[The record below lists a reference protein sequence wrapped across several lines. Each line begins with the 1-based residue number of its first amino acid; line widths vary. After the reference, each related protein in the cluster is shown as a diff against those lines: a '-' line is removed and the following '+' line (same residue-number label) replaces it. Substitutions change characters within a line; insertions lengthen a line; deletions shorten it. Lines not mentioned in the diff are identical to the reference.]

1 MAALGLGCCAWTFSG
16 GGELGLLSGGGGE
29 LGLLSGC
36 GARASLAAAPSSWAL
51 GLSGFSSRAPRLQST
66 SLEVVA

>member
-36 GARASLAAAPSSWAL
+36 GARASLAAAPSSWFQGGVFRSQL
-51 GLSGFSSRAPRLQST
+51 IYIKIPH
-66 SLEVVA
+66 